1 MYQSTGYYTEYP
13 RGSKYYADFWIEER
27 RRCKEGFESH
37 GYRITGDNYFFLNYY
52 RMQTVRNDKTA
63 GKGRVE
69 SFPAFHAKQYE
80 FFHYIELAEK
90 LKKDVCSLK
99 ARGLGF
105 SEIIACLL
113 VRPYTTNKGYVAM
126 LTAPDKPKLDNTK
139 NKCWLQLNWLNTNT
153 NGGMAHVRM
162 KYNNDDRKR
171 ASKVNVQNVEYGWMS
186 EIQTIIAD
194 TADKIRGARV
204 DRLVFEECGSNNI
217 LTKSWI
223 QSNALVELGGE
234 HFGTR
239 IAIGTAGDDLKL
251 DGLSTMFTNPEAYN
265 ILPYK
270 NYDTED
276 GIPVLTSYF
285 IPAHKFALIPKFLD
299 ERGVTDSEGF
309 KEFYEIERKKLSGQ
323 DLFNYCAEHPFNPS
337 EALLKQG
344 DNIFDSI
351 SIADRLS
358 QVRIQKIG
366 VKPDKV
372 DLVWDCPNADNN
384 PRNKVKIVP
393 NSNGKVLIYEHPQR
407 EPDGSPYRNLYV
419 AGIDSID
426 QGTGDSA
433 TNKDVSDFCIVI
445 KKRTFGTTMPNYVAI
460 YKDRPRKIEEAYE
473 IAMKLMV
480 YYNCKAMLE
489 HTKISIIM
497 YFKSKKKE
505 GLFMTRPK
513 STMSDLRRGNSA
525 MIGYPAVETILRHGL
540 ELIGRYVDECIY
552 SCSIDEMLEQLLKY
566 S

>member
-52 RMQTVRNDKTA
+52 RMQTVSNDKTA

-113 VRPYTTNKGYVAM
+113 VRPYTTNKGYVSM

-204 DRLVFEECGSNNI
+204 DRLVFEECFGKGTKVVMADFSRKNVEDIKVGDLVLGADYTPQKVIRTCTGKSELYLIKQSSGEDYVINNKHKIYVQNTDTGEFELLDQWEFNKRKRKYNLVGIKDDGTTCQISVGRFGYGQYYGFTLEAQGKSTDHLFVLNDGTIAHNCGSNGI
-217 LTKSWI
+217 LTKS
-223 QSNALVELGGE
+223 
-234 HFGTR
+234 
-239 IAIGTAGDDLKL
+239 
-251 DGLSTMFTNPEAYN
+251 
-265 ILPYK
+265 
-270 NYDTED
+270 
-276 GIPVLTSYF
+276 
-285 IPAHKFALIPKFLD
+285 
-299 ERGVTDSEGF
+299 
-309 KEFYEIERKKLSGQ
+309 
-323 DLFNYCAEHPFNPS
+323 
-337 EALLKQG
+337 
-344 DNIFDSI
+344 
-351 SIADRLS
+351 
-358 QVRIQKIG
+358 
-366 VKPDKV
+366 
-372 DLVWDCPNADNN
+372 
-384 PRNKVKIVP
+384 
-393 NSNGKVLIYEHPQR
+393 
-407 EPDGSPYRNLYV
+407 
-419 AGIDSID
+419 
-426 QGTGDSA
+426 
-433 TNKDVSDFCIVI
+433 
-445 KKRTFGTTMPNYVAI
+445 
-460 YKDRPRKIEEAYE
+460 
-473 IAMKLMV
+473 
-480 YYNCKAMLE
+480 
-489 HTKISIIM
+489 
-497 YFKSKKKE
+497 
-505 GLFMTRPK
+505 
-513 STMSDLRRGNSA
+513 
-525 MIGYPAVETILRHGL
+525 
-540 ELIGRYVDECIY
+540 
-552 SCSIDEMLEQLLKY
+552 
-566 S
+566 